1 MSLVTDAI
9 NEQRCT
15 ISELP
20 QLCSMLHSRVVVV
33 VVFVG
38 RCDPSNLPHAPPT
51 SPFSV
56 MRPYILQSSLLLLL
70 LFLSAVGAAFNSKF
84 AAAVTV
90 FWRWLDKA
98 S

>member
-1 MSLVTDAI
+1 
-9 NEQRCT
+9 
-15 ISELP
+15 
-20 QLCSMLHSRVVVV
+20 MLHSRVVVV
-33 VVFVG
+33 VVFVFVG
-38 RCDPSNLPHAPPT
+38 RCDPSNLPHAPP

-56 MRPYILQSSLLLLL
+56 MRPSILQSSLLLLL

>member
-1 MSLVTDAI
+1 
-9 NEQRCT
+9 
-15 ISELP
+15 
-20 QLCSMLHSRVVVV
+20 MLHSRVVVVVV

-38 RCDPSNLPHAPPT
+38 RCDPSNFPHAPLL
-51 SPFSV
+51 FSV
-56 MRPYILQSSLLLLL
+56 MRPSILQSSLLLLL

>member
-1 MSLVTDAI
+1 MSSVVQLV
-9 NEQRCT
+9 NY
-15 ISELP
+15 LNYVV
-20 QLCSMLHSRVVVV
+20 CSIV
-33 VVFVG
+33 VVFVVVVG
-38 RCDPSNLPHAPPT
+38 RCDPSNLPHSHP
-51 SPFSV
+51 SV
-56 MRPYILQSSLLLLL
+56 MRPFTLQSSLLLL

>member
-1 MSLVTDAI
+1 
-9 NEQRCT
+9 
-15 ISELP
+15 
-20 QLCSMLHSRVVVV
+20 MLHSRVVVVV

-38 RCDPSNLPHAPPT
+38 RCDPSNLPHDHPALPHFP
-51 SPFSV
+51 V
-56 MRPYILQSSLLLLL
+56 MRPSILQSSLLLLLL

>member
-1 MSLVTDAI
+1 
-9 NEQRCT
+9 
-15 ISELP
+15 
-20 QLCSMLHSRVVVV
+20 MLHSRVVVVVV

-38 RCDPSNLPHAPPT
+38 RCDPSNFPHAPLL
-51 SPFSV
+51 FSV
-56 MRPYILQSSLLLLL
+56 MRPSILQSSLLLLLL

-90 FWRWLDKA
+90 FWRWLNKG

>member
-1 MSLVTDAI
+1 MSSVVQLVNYLNYVVCSIVASSLLLFLSADA
-9 NEQRCT
+9 T
-15 ISELP
+15 P
-20 QLCSMLHSRVVVV
+20 QTCLM
-33 VVFVG
+33 
-38 RCDPSNLPHAPPT
+38 PPLPH
-51 SPFSV
+51 SPV
-56 MRPYILQSSLLLLL
+56 MRPSILQSSLLLLLL